1 MFSKQSSNNFRQKRR
16 EQLIL
21 SYWQSRLPIP
31 AQTSHLQSQK
41 NDTFAPPRLLSGQN
55 RRQVSKI
62 ITKEIVNRKAKFEY
76 HFLQTY
82 EAGLVLTGTEVK
94 ALRQGLANLNDA
106 YCLFER
112 DHLVIKSLFI
122 AEYDHGTIYNHD
134 ARRDRFLL
142 LKKSEMKKLARRVD
156 EKGLTIVPY
165 RLYFSDRGFAKIEIA
180 LAQGKKAYD
189 KRDTMKERDQKREMD
204 RLKKIK
210 L

>member
-1 MFSKQSSNNFRQKRR
+1 MKAK
-16 EQLIL
+16 
-21 SYWQSRLPIP
+21 
-31 AQTSHLQSQK
+31 T
-41 NDTFAPPRLLSGQN
+41 
-55 RRQVSKI
+55 V
-62 ITKEIVNRKAKFEY
+62 TKEIVNRKAKFEY
-76 HFLQTY
+76 QFIQQY

-106 YCLFER
+106 YCIFDKGNLM
-112 DHLVIKSLFI
+112 VKNMFI

-134 ARRDRFLL
+134 ARRDRRLL
-142 LKKSEMKKLARRVD
+142 LHKSELKKLERRVT

-165 RLYFSDRGFAKIEIA
+165 RLYFSDRGFAKLEIA

-189 KRDTMKERDQKREMD
+189 KRETIKERDSKRDLD

>member
-1 MFSKQSSNNFRQKRR
+1 M
-16 EQLIL
+16 
-21 SYWQSRLPIP
+21 
-31 AQTSHLQSQK
+31 
-41 NDTFAPPRLLSGQN
+41 
-55 RRQVSKI
+55 SKI
-62 ITKEIVNRKAKFEY
+62 ITKEIVNRKAQFEY
-76 HFLQTY
+76 HFLQTF

-106 YCLFER
+106 YCVF
-112 DHLVIKSLFI
+112 DHGHLIIKSMFI

-142 LKKSEMKKLARRVD
+142 MRKPELKKLLRRVE

-165 RLYFSDRGFAKIEIA
+165 RLYFSERGFAKIEIA

-189 KRDTMKERDQKREMD
+189 KRDTMKERDQKRELD